1 MRLLRCHILK
11 SMKIQSRVDCEQC
24 ESSNNELNI
33 HRQRAISTI
42 ISDRQ
47 RIEKAESKLTITIY
61 LSTLKC
67 LLGRLPIF
75 FYFFFKSSNLI
86 KLDKSE
92 LQILF
97 TAASFCIYLS
107 YSLSFFLYYY
117 CNNKFRKVSDQYFVA
132 LITKLR
138 LNSLKNN
145 S

>member
-1 MRLLRCHILK
+1 MRLLRCQILK

-33 HRQRAISTI
+33 HRQRAMSTI

-75 FYFFFKSSNLI
+75 FYFFFKSSDFI
-86 KLDKSE
+86 KLE

-97 TAASFCIYLS
+97 PVASFCIYLS

>member
-1 MRLLRCHILK
+1 MRLLRCQILK

-33 HRQRAISTI
+33 HRQRAMSTI

-86 KLDKSE
+86 KLE

-97 TAASFCIYLS
+97 PVASFCIYLS

-138 LNSLKNN
+138 LNSL
-145 S
+145 